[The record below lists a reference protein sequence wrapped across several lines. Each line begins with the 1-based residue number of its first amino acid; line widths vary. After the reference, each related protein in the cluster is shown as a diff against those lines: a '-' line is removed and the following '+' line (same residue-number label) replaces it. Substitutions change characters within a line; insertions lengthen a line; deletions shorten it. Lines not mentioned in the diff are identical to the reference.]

1 MPRGHRPMT
10 RHDLVLAPLG
20 LRFLGRTYPCAIGR
34 GGLSP
39 AKREGDGATPAGV
52 LHITGCLYRPDRL
65 PRPAPWA
72 MPIGPRDLWSDDPAA
87 PDYNRPVRAPYGAS
101 HETLRR
107 PDPLYDLVLLT
118 DWNAAAL
125 PFAGSAI
132 FLHRW
137 RKPRHPTEGCIALA
151 RAHLHR
157 IARHAAPGTRL
168 IVPLLASSL

>member
-65 PRPAPWA
+65 PRPAPRSSVA
-72 MPIGPRDLWSDDPAA
+72 
-87 PDYNRPVRAPYGAS
+87 
-101 HETLRR
+101 
-107 PDPLYDLVLLT
+107 LVLAMT
-118 DWNAAAL
+118 SIGWE
-125 PFAGSAI
+125 SA
-132 FLHRW
+132 
-137 RKPRHPTEGCIALA
+137 
-151 RAHLHR
+151 
-157 IARHAAPGTRL
+157 
-168 IVPLLASSL
+168 